1 MNRGILVANKDDDY
15 FKMFVISAEYTCTAS
30 KSLLDLVINY
40 TDIENKVN
48 EIHRIEHEADIH
60 YHKIFERL
68 NKSFITPIERE
79 DILLLANNLDN
90 ITDSIEDIAYRF
102 LMFGI
107 QNMRDEAIKFVE
119 IIIRSCN
126 ELKTA
131 LTEFNK
137 FKKSNVIAQKILE
150 VNNCEEEGDKLY
162 HSTVRKLFA
171 TCKDPIEIMK
181 WREIFEKMEN
191 CLDSCEDAA
200 NALEGIIMKNT

>member
-1 MNRGILVANKDDDY
+1 MANKNDDY
-15 FKMFVISAEYTCTAS
+15 FNMFVVSAEYTCTAAN
-30 KSLLDLVINY
+30 SLLDLITNC

-60 YHKIFERL
+60 FHKIFEQL

-102 LMFGI
+102 LMFDI
-107 QNMRDEAIKFVE
+107 TTVSDEAIKFVD

-126 ELKTA
+126 ELKIA

-137 FKKSNVIAQKILE
+137 FKKSNIIAQKILE
-150 VNNCEEEGDKLY
+150 VNNCEEEGDRLY
-162 HSTVRKLFA
+162 HSTIRKLFMNS
-171 TCKDPIEIMK
+171 KEPIEIMK
-181 WREIFEKMEN
+181 WREIFEKMED
-191 CLDSCEDAA
+191 CLDSCEDTA